1 MRAGI
6 DTGGYQGLPQT
17 GMTPLVHDETAV
29 AWHTTWVL
37 VLLVMNRHGSKIQ
50 VVMTLHKPHPETDS
64 FALSLTISQ
73 EWVKPMSNQLLY
85 MYNGSLL
92 AQASGLGPW

>member
-6 DTGGYQGLPQT
+6 HTGWYQGLPQT
-17 GMTPLVHDETAV
+17 GMTPLVHDKTAV